1 MFTFLTQD
9 DSPQEGNTQEG
20 NTQEGNTQSDNT
32 LDESPQSPSTYAGQ
46 PLTFSQLIPTA
57 TVDDSPTLKKYW
69 SQRYRLFSMYDEG
82 ICMDNGEHFVV
93 GNSLLDYACLP

>member
-57 TVDDSPTLKKYW
+57 TVDDSPTLKKVLVPKI
-69 SQRYRLFSMYDEG
+69 QIVL
-82 ICMDNGEHFVV
+82 NV
-93 GNSLLDYACLP
+93 

>member
-1 MFTFLTQD
+1 MFTSSTQD
-9 DSPQEGNTQEG
+9 DSPQEGDTQEG
-20 NTQEGNTQSDNT
+20 DTQEDDT

-57 TVDDSPTLKKYW
+57 TVDETPTLKKYW

-93 GNSLLDYACLP
+93 SNSLLEGAFHP